1 MGFFEEATE
10 WLADKAGAASI
21 DWNALAA
28 KGQDSVRNPAYLDQ
42 YMLPAFE
49 RCSRMMDTLDIQRAT
64 PDEVISTYFDLKGKL
79 GDTAGSLLEKGVTVV
94 TIIDPMF
101 QPALLWSAYNNMV
114 YYMWAMALTSANM
127 HVTAQIHKSGIPDAE
142 IAYHASL
149 TTMMF
154 NVLSRM
160 NDFGLFKPLK
170 KGATNGL
177 GAAPVVLLIAL
188 GVVAI
193 MSIAWAIVAIFEIS
207 QRNEVVKAACVK
219 ATESGDPAAIENCQ
233 KLFSTPEGSIAGQ
246 IPSSINEV
254 VQKVAIAAMI
264 GASVYMLV
272 LFGPS
277 IATKVKQTMA
287 SWNAS

>member
-1 MGFFEEATE
+1 MGFFEKATE

-21 DWNALAA
+21 DWAALAA
-28 KGQDSVRNPAYLDQ
+28 KNQDSVSNPAYMDQ

-79 GDTAGSLLEKGVTVV
+79 GDTAGGLLEKGVTVV

-101 QPALLWSAYNNMV
+101 QPMLIWSAYNNIV
-114 YYMWAMALTSANM
+114 YYMWSMALTSANM
-127 HVTAQIHKSGIPDAE
+127 HVTAQIHKSGIPDAD

-160 NDFGLFKPLK
+160 SDFGVLKPLK
-170 KGATNGL
+170 KSTTSGL
-177 GAAPVVLLIAL
+177 GAVPVVALIAI
-188 GVVAI
+188 GIVAV

-219 ATESGDPAAIENCQ
+219 ATESGDPVAIENCQ

-246 IPSSINEV
+246 IPKSINEV
-254 VQKVAIAAMI
+254 VQKIAIAAML
-264 GASVYMLV
+264 GAGIYALV
-272 LFGPS
+272 IFGPG
-277 IATKVKQTMA
+277 IATKVKQTMSA
-287 SWNAS
+287 WKAG